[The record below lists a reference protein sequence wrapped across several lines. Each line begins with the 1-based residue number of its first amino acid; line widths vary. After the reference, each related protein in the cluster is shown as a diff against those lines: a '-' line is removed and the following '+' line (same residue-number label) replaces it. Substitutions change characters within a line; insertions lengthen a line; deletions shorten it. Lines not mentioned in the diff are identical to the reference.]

1 LARES
6 RLPAGIT
13 RYADGSYGVDY
24 RNELGGRCRRKI
36 GSRAD
41 AVAYLAEITR
51 RKRVGDVLPDKRPKA
66 TVGDLLRLYL
76 TRATNRDSI
85 AAANRWIEWIGDHN
99 PDHVTEDH
107 LAEWVR
113 SSRWV
118 VRCRTQLV
126 APLSARDRQLRLVAG
141 RVRVGDQLELA
152 GERLEVVAIDGAI
165 VVDKRARAQA
175 LPVGEPVTVHR
186 RLAEASLYRWLAP
199 LSAAFAMGVE
209 RGLCRKNPVAKRESL
224 GLERL
229 RNRRYKELLP
239 EQQEA
244 LRAALGTWWP
254 YVEFAIV
261 TGMRWGNQ
269 FRLRWQDLQL
279 ERRRLVLPTSK
290 SGQQLPIPLSAYAC
304 QLLTQQLE
312 RHPDSPWC
320 WPTVTGAAW
329 TASNW
334 RKRVWVPA
342 CERAGLE
349 GLWWHDLR
357 RTAASRL
364 ISEGHSLFA
373 VKELLGHE
381 SAQTTERHY
390 ARLADRSLVAA
401 QDHLVGTLRAE
412 PTQGD

>member
-1 LARES
+1 MARKRS
-6 RLPAGIT
+6 GIT
-13 RYADGSYGVDY
+13 RYSDGSWGVDY
-24 RNELGGRCRRKI
+24 RHNGHRVRAKI
-36 GSRAD
+36 GSYDEAC
-41 AVAYLAEITR
+41 AYLAEIQR
-51 RKRVGDVLPDKRPKA
+51 RQRVGDVLPDKRSRT
-66 TVGDLLRLYL
+66 TVGDLLRAYL
-76 TRATNRDSI
+76 ARATNKDSI
-85 AAANRWIEWIGDHN
+85 AAANRWIDWLGALA
-99 PDHVTEDH
+99 PDDVTEDV
-107 LAEWVR
+107 LAEWIR
-113 SSRWV
+113 GSRWV
-118 VRCRTQLV
+118 QRGATALA
-126 APLSARDRQLRLVAG
+126 APLGSRDRTLRLVG

-175 LPVGEPVTVHR
+175 LPAGEPVTVHR

-209 RGLCRKNPVAKRESL
+209 RGLCRKNPVAKREAL

-244 LRAALGTWWP
+244 LRAALGAWWP

-269 FRLRWQDLQL
+269 FRLRWPDLQL

-312 RHPDSPWC
+312 RHPSSPWC

-373 VKELLGHE
+373 IKELLGHE

-412 PTQGD
+412 TTQGD